1 METQDLVSR
10 IGEVKNELA
19 QKCGTDEDFRTAL
32 IADTQGTIESEYG
45 LEPGALEGLKI
56 SVVVEADNE
65 LIVPIGPDMSE
76 MELSDEQLDHVA
88 GGAAFVG
95 GVACAVIGVIALGGP
110 AAAYGA
116 SRARNGG
123 NW

>member
-88 GGAAFVG
+88 GGAAFCGFVAVG
-95 GVACAVIGVIALGGP
+95 VLAAVALGAP
-110 AAAYGA
+110 AAAYGT

>member
-56 SVVVEADNE
+56 SVVVEAHNE

-76 MELSDEQLDHVA
+76 MELSDEQLDQVA
-88 GGAAFVG
+88 GGAFCTATLTE
-95 GVACAVIGVIALGGP
+95 AVLGTAALSP
-110 AAAYGA
+110 APFPAQTAG
-116 SRARNGG
+116 RR
-123 NW
+123 W

>member
-10 IGEVKNELA
+10 IWEVKNELA

-76 MELSDEQLDHVA
+76 MELSDEQLDAVA

-95 GVACAVIGVIALGGP
+95 GVACAVIGVVALGAP
-110 AAAYGA
+110 AAAYGT